1 MSGIYIFDN
10 SQNLYKTVPD
20 KRIIDNYQEQE
31 LNGLI
36 SGTCKLKYS
45 SDLEDAFFY
54 GVKDEDKFWLFS
66 IKNAIKK
73 ENTIT
78 FKGVHI
84 MYDELKGKVVRDL
97 RPNNKLVGSV
107 CTSILKDTGW
117 ECISHC
123 NVRGSANFYYQSS
136 LSALYK
142 IAQKFGVDFI
152 PVIKFS
158 DGKIVAKQIHIY
170 SKLGEDLGK
179 VFSYKDNLVQVVAET
194 SSDELFTG
202 FIGRGKGETK
212 TDDSGKATG
221 GYGRKIKFDSIDYKD
236 TIDGITVH
244 SPIGSDM
251 IEIKEATKIYGY
263 PDGSPRICTVDFNDI
278 EDKNELA
285 IATFKYAIEHSRPR
299 VQLRAKGHAYERI
312 GIGEI
317 VTVIGPMDIRFKT
330 RIFKLKKDFLS
341 KKILDFEFGDKI
353 VKSMSDRL
361 KENQTDSKVDEIN
374 EISFMDSIFT
384 MIESTYYNED
394 GYQYDLKPGNKYK
407 LPAGLYSFNKP
418 LDKNPDKVIYF
429 GAGKLMIANS
439 KKDDGSW
446 NFRVALNGDSV
457 NADEIRAGI
466 LRGGKVRWNLED
478 GTLIIGND
486 PTDYSMYW
494 DGATL
499 HLRNVDID
507 LENNRTIQ
515 DLKNK
520 QGMTDK
526 EIEKRKQEI
535 IKANQGLETAR
546 ADIDQANLDIADSND
561 KIRQAREQFDRDI
574 GSVSARVDSNK
585 ADFDNSFKGLED
597 TVNQNKSD
605 WEYRNKVV
613 DEKLLDLNSR
623 FTVTDG
629 KIESS
634 INSIKETMEERIK
647 VTKSDLQKYADDK
660 DGLIAAQIDSKDK
673 ELRTYITENYSTKTQ
688 TDEKISQ
695 EVGSLKTLV
704 NDDIG
709 DLTKEITETKSM
721 IEQTDEKISSEV
733 GKIKIETDEKIRL
746 GDEEVR
752 KYISQNYTTITQT
765 DEKIEATVRSFKDDM
780 SKYESRLTQLKD
792 EISLEVS
799 SSKQSGMYKNL
810 IKSGWKWV
818 TGQGVYRYYKFD
830 ENGVA
835 QGGSYVIES
844 NGDLRLR
851 SNKEADTWTSYDFIL
866 LEAEPGTKE
875 YTLIFEPSEI
885 KNTVQLPQ
893 FRLDDKF
900 NNFLCYGT
908 EINKS
913 DKVYKLTLTEDNQNN
928 IPYQLRL
935 SFKDSQAGTDEDRS
949 IVIPQRKLALV
960 KGWHPNLTWDDV
972 YFPNDQ
978 GIEEVR
984 SELKVQTDKISAS
997 VSDKVKGLES
1007 RLDIQSDQISSKV
1020 SNYQFGTKVRQS
1032 ATDIQIA
1039 WNNISKYIQFEH
1051 GSIGIYDGSVISSK
1065 KRAMFDEDGNHF
1077 YRDGYYVGKI
1087 GTNQWKNYNSK
1098 KGLDFDL
1105 EYEGAY
1111 MTWAAKDSKYDNTY
1125 ASKRT
1130 YARDYFDGFSSD
1142 TLNAGCDIDMHGHKL
1157 KNVDFEGGGLTGT
1170 LRFQQIK
1177 SVDSDGTSNRWYDAM
1192 MRFEN
1197 GILVSGDWS

>member
-54 GVKDEDKFWLFS
+54 GVKDEDKFWLYS

-78 FKGVHI
+78 YKGVHI

-97 RPNNKLVGSV
+97 RPNHKLVGFV

-117 ECISHC
+117 ECISHT
-123 NVRGSANFYYQSS
+123 NVRGSTNFYYQSS

-142 IAQKFGVDFI
+142 LAQKFGVDFV
-152 PVIKFS
+152 PVVKFS

-179 VFSYKDNLVQVVAET
+179 VFAYKDNLVQVVAET
-194 SSDELFTG
+194 SSDELFTA

-251 IEIKEATKIYGY
+251 IEIKEATKAYGY
-263 PDGSPRICTVDFNDI
+263 PDGSPRICTVDFDDI
-278 EDKNELA
+278 EDKTELA
-285 IATFKYAIEHSRPR
+285 KATFKYAIDHSRPR

-317 VTVIGPMDIRFKT
+317 VTIIGPMGIRFKT
-330 RIFKLKKDFLS
+330 RVFKLKKDFLS

-418 LDKNPDKVIYF
+418 IDQNPDKVIYF

-439 KKDDGSW
+439 KKDDGTW

-478 GTLIIGND
+478 GTFLIGDN
-486 PTDYSMYW
+486 PNNYSMYW
-494 DGATL
+494 DGGTL

-515 DLKNK
+515 NIISEGNSSKR
-520 QGMTDK
+520 
-526 EIEKRKQEI
+526 EIEQRKEEI
-535 IKANQGLETAR
+535 K
-546 ADIDQANLDIADSND
+546 
-561 KIRQAREQFDRDI
+561 QAREAI
-574 GSVSARVDSNK
+574 ESAKKQLSNSISNVRGEVEGNRSSQESK
-585 ADFDNSFKGLED
+585 
-597 TVNQNKSD
+597 NKILD
-605 WEYRNKVV
+605 QQI
-613 DEKLLDLNSR
+613 LDLKSS
-623 FTVTDG
+623 VKITDG
-629 KIESS
+629 KISTSVESLS
-634 INSIKETMEERIK
+634 KTIEERYNSNKNAI
-647 VTKSDLQKYADDK
+647 TAK
-660 DGLIAAQIDSKDK
+660 DRDI
-673 ELRTYITENYSTKTQ
+673 RTYITNNYSTKVQTDELISSKVASVKTDITNSDSNLRRYVESNFSTKTQ
-688 TDEKISQ
+688 TDK
-695 EVGSLKTLV
+695 L
-704 NDDIG
+704 
-709 DLTKEITETKSM
+709 
-721 IEQTDEKISSEV
+721 IES
-733 GKIKIETDEKIRL
+733 
-746 GDEEVR
+746 
-752 KYISQNYTTITQT
+752 
-765 DEKIEATVRSFKDDM
+765 TVKSFKDDM
-780 SKYESRLTQLKD
+780 SKYESRFTQLKD
-792 EISLEVS
+792 EISFEV

-810 IKSGWKWV
+810 IKNAWKWAK
-818 TGQGVYRYYKFD
+818 GQGILGYYKPD
-830 ENGVA
+830 ENGA
-835 QGGSYVIES
+835 DQGGSYYIES
-844 NGDLRLR
+844 NGDIRFA
-851 SNKEADTWTSYDFIL
+851 SNKKANTFTKFSFEL
-866 LEAEPGTKE
+866 LEIEPGTKE
-875 YTLIFEPSEI
+875 YTLICEPSEI

-893 FRLDDKF
+893 FKLDDKF
-900 NNFLCYGT
+900 NNFLSYAT
-908 EINKS
+908 IINKS
-913 DKVYKLTLTEDNQNN
+913 DKVYKFTLTEDNQNK
-928 IPYQLRL
+928 IPSKLKL

-949 IVIPQRKLALV
+949 VVIPQRKLALV

-997 VSDKVKGLES
+997 VSNKLKGLES
-1007 RLDIQSDQISSKV
+1007 RFDIQSDQISSKV
-1020 SNYQFGTKVRQS
+1020 SKNEFGTKVRQS
-1032 ATDIQIA
+1032 ASDIQIA
-1039 WNNISKYIQFEH
+1039 WNNISNYIQFEH
-1051 GSIGIYDGSVISSK
+1051 GSIGIYNGTLTSYM
-1065 KRAMFDEDGNHF
+1065 KRAMFDEDGIHF
-1077 YRDGYYVGKI
+1077 YRDGYTVGKI
-1087 GTNQWKNYNSK
+1087 GTNELKNYSSK
-1098 KGLDFDL
+1098 KGLEFDL

-1111 MTWAAKDSKYDNTY
+1111 MTWCAMRKPNADYYSMIWTY
-1125 ASKRT
+1125 ANDSFEGYT
-1130 YARDYFDGFSSD
+1130 YG
-1142 TLNAGCDIDMHGHKL
+1142 TLNAGCDIDMNGHTL
-1157 KNVDFEGGGLTGT
+1157 RNVYFEGGGITST
-1170 LRFQQIK
+1170 LRCKQIT
-1177 SVDSDGTSNRWYDAM
+1177 SMDSDGIAYSWNDCTLE
-1192 MRFEN
+1192 FKN
-1197 GILVSGDWS
+1197 GILVGGEWN

>member
-54 GVKDEDKFWLFS
+54 GVKDEDKFWLYS

-97 RPNNKLVGSV
+97 RSNHKLVGSV

-117 ECISHC
+117 ECISHT

-142 IAQKFGVDFI
+142 IAQKFGVDFV
-152 PVIKFS
+152 PVVKFS

-179 VFSYKDNLVQVVAET
+179 VFAYKDNLVQVVAET
-194 SSDELFTG
+194 SSDELFTA

-236 TIDGITVH
+236 SIDGITVH

-263 PDGSPRICTVDFNDI
+263 PDGSPRIGTVDFNDI
-278 EDKNELA
+278 EDKTELA

-299 VQLRAKGHAYERI
+299 VQLRAKGHAYKNV

-341 KKILDFEFGDKI
+341 KKIIDFEFGDKI

-418 LDKNPDKVIYF
+418 IDKNPDKVIYF

-478 GTLIIGND
+478 GTFIIGNN
-486 PTDYSMYW
+486 PTDYSMHW

-515 DLKNK
+515 NIISEGNTSKY
-520 QGMTDK
+520 
-526 EIEKRKQEI
+526 EIEQRKEEI
-535 IKANQGLETAR
+535 N
-546 ADIDQANLDIADSND
+546 
-561 KIRQAREQFDRDI
+561 QAREVI
-574 GSVSARVDSNK
+574 ESAKRQLNDSISNVQEEVD
-585 ADFDNSFKGLED
+585 G
-597 TVNQNKSD
+597 NKSSQD
-605 WEYRNKVV
+605 SKNKIL
-613 DEKLLDLNSR
+613 DQQILDLKSS
-623 FTVTDG
+623 VKITDG
-629 KIESS
+629 KISTSVESLS
-634 INSIKETMEERIK
+634 KTIEERYNSNKNAIT
-647 VTKSDLQKYADDK
+647 TKDRD
-660 DGLIAAQIDSKDK
+660 I
-673 ELRTYITENYSTKTQ
+673 RTYITNNYSTKTQ
-688 TDEKISQ
+688 TDKLISSK
-695 EVGSLKTLV
+695 VGIIR
-704 NDDIG
+704 D
-709 DLTKEITETKSM
+709 DLT
-721 IEQTDEKISSEV
+721 
-733 GKIKIETDEKIRL
+733 R
-746 GDEEVR
+746 
-752 KYISQNYTTITQT
+752 
-765 DEKIEATVRSFKDDM
+765 
-780 SKYESRLTQLKD
+780 YESSIQQFKD
-792 EISLEVS
+792 EINLKVS
-799 SSKQSGMYKNL
+799 SQKGGIYKNL
-810 IKSGWKWV
+810 IKYSWKWV
-818 TGQGVYRYYKFD
+818 TGKGIYGYVKLD

-875 YTLIFEPSEI
+875 YSLIFEPSEI
-885 KNTVQLPQ
+885 KNTVQYPQ
-893 FRLDDKF
+893 FQLQDKTGSRVS
-900 NNFLCYGT
+900 LITHVY
-908 EINKS
+908 KS
-913 DKVYKLTLTEDNQNN
+913 DKVYNIALIDNIQNK
-928 IPYQLRL
+928 IPYRL
-935 SFKDSQAGTDEDRS
+935 EMSFKDSQAGTDEDRS

-972 YFPNDQ
+972 YFPNDEFVEDLETELKIKTDS
-978 GIEEVR
+978 IETSVKNKTKNLESQIKIQANEISSKVASLKTDITNSDSNLRKYVDSNFSTKTQTSNLIENKVSSVR
-984 SELKVQTDKISAS
+984 SS
-997 VSDKVKGLES
+997 VSSLS
-1007 RLDIQSDQISSKV
+1007 NRLSSAETSIRQTANEISSKV
-1020 SNYQFGTKVRQS
+1020 SKNEFGTKVRQS
-1032 ATDIQIA
+1032 ASDIQIA
-1039 WNNISKYIQFEH
+1039 WNNISNYIQFEH
-1051 GSIGIYDGSVISSK
+1051 GSIGIYDGSVTSSK
-1065 KRAMFDEDGNHF
+1065 KRSMFDENGIHF
-1077 YRDGYYVGKI
+1077 YRDGYYLGKI
-1087 GTNQWKNYNSK
+1087 GTNELKSDSSK
-1098 KGLDFDL
+1098 KSLVFDL
-1105 EYEGAY
+1105 EYQANDMSWNVE
-1111 MTWAAKDSKYDNTY
+1111 KKYNDDVYTMIWTY
-1125 ASKRT
+1125 ANNSFGP
-1130 YARDYFDGFSSD
+1130 YSYN
-1142 TLNAGCDIDMHGHKL
+1142 TLNAGCDIDMNGHTL
-1157 KNVDFEGGGLTGT
+1157 RNVSFEGGGISGT
-1170 LRFQQIK
+1170 LRFIQVTQIY
-1177 SVDSDGTSNRWYDAM
+1177 SDGGISEWGNCY
-1192 MRFEN
+1192 MRFKN
-1197 GILVSGDWS
+1197 GILVESSWTE

>member
-117 ECISHC
+117 ECISHT
-123 NVRGSANFYYQSS
+123 NVRGSTNFYYQSS

-142 IAQKFGVDFI
+142 LSQKFGVDFV
-152 PVIKFS
+152 PVVKFS

-194 SSDELFTG
+194 SSDELFTA

-251 IEIKEATKIYGY
+251 IEIKEATKVYGY
-263 PDGSPRICTVDFNDI
+263 PDGSPRIGTVDFNDI
-278 EDKNELA
+278 EDKTELA

-299 VQLRAKGHAYERI
+299 VQLRAKGYAYERI

-330 RIFKLKKDFLS
+330 RIFKLKKDFIS
-341 KKILDFEFGDKI
+341 KKIIDFEFGDKI

-418 LDKNPDKVIYF
+418 IDKNPYKVIYF

-478 GTLIIGND
+478 GTFIIGNN
-486 PTDYSMYW
+486 PTDYSMHW

-515 DLKNK
+515 NIISEGNTSKY
-520 QGMTDK
+520 
-526 EIEKRKQEI
+526 EIEQRKEEI
-535 IKANQGLETAR
+535 N
-546 ADIDQANLDIADSND
+546 
-561 KIRQAREQFDRDI
+561 QAREAI
-574 GSVSARVDSNK
+574 ESAKKQLNDSISNVQEEVD
-585 ADFDNSFKGLED
+585 G
-597 TVNQNKSD
+597 NKSSQ
-605 WEYRNKVV
+605 ENKNKIL
-613 DEKLLDLNSR
+613 DQQILDLKSS
-623 FTVTDG
+623 VKITDG
-629 KIESS
+629 KISTSVESLS
-634 INSIKETMEERIK
+634 KTIEERYNSNKNAIF
-647 VTKSDLQKYADDK
+647 TKDRD
-660 DGLIAAQIDSKDK
+660 I
-673 ELRTYITENYSTKTQ
+673 RTYITNNYTTKTQ
-688 TDEKISQ
+688 TDQLIENKVSSVTSS
-695 EVGSLKTLV
+695 VGSLTTRV
-704 NDDIG
+704 SNAESSIRQ
-709 DLTKEITETKSM
+709 TSNEISNKVSKNG
-721 IEQTDEKISSEV
+721 IISAINQSAESV
-733 GKIKIETDEKIRL
+733 KIKASKIDL
-746 GDEEVR
+746 QGDVNLKGKFWSEG
-752 KYISQNYTTITQT
+752 YTYEGGKKVPIGVL
-765 DEKIEATVRSFKDDM
+765 IDD
-780 SKYESRLTQLKD
+780 
-792 EISLEVS
+792 
-799 SSKQSGMYKNL
+799 G
-810 IKSGWKWV
+810 
-818 TGQGVYRYYKFD
+818 
-830 ENGVA
+830 
-835 QGGSYVIES
+835 
-844 NGDLRLR
+844 
-851 SNKEADTWTSYDFIL
+851 
-866 LEAEPGTKE
+866 
-875 YTLIFEPSEI
+875 
-885 KNTVQLPQ
+885 
-893 FRLDDKF
+893 
-900 NNFLCYGT
+900 
-908 EINKS
+908 
-913 DKVYKLTLTEDNQNN
+913 
-928 IPYQLRL
+928 
-935 SFKDSQAGTDEDRS
+935 
-949 IVIPQRKLALV
+949 
-960 KGWHPNLTWDDV
+960 
-972 YFPNDQ
+972 
-978 GIEEVR
+978 
-984 SELKVQTDKISAS
+984 
-997 VSDKVKGLES
+997 
-1007 RLDIQSDQISSKV
+1007 
-1020 SNYQFGTKVRQS
+1020 
-1032 ATDIQIA
+1032 
-1039 WNNISKYIQFEH
+1039 YIQFSNSNIFGSTNTYIRGSKEDGITLSGKSH
-1051 GSIGIYDGSVISSK
+1051 FLIAEDIHKSSQIIMKPSGLQFFCGKTKHSTVAGYEYGEMSIIARKVSIGGDFSVAGKTQILDCNMIGSL
-1065 KRAMFDEDGNHF
+1065 
-1077 YRDGYYVGKI
+1077 Y
-1087 GTNQWKNYNSK
+1087 
-1098 KGLDFDL
+1098 
-1105 EYEGAY
+1105 
-1111 MTWAAKDSKYDNTY
+1111 
-1125 ASKRT
+1125 
-1130 YARDYFDGFSSD
+1130 
-1142 TLNAGCDIDMHGHKL
+1142 
-1157 KNVDFEGGGLTGT
+1157 
-1170 LRFQQIK
+1170 
-1177 SVDSDGTSNRWYDAM
+1177 
-1192 MRFEN
+1192 FEN
-1197 GILVSGDWS
+1197 NDTALRSYSGGTGLLNSSGYGIFVTNSGKVQIRKGGYHYEVATK

>member
-54 GVKDEDKFWLFS
+54 GVKDEDKFWLYS

-97 RPNNKLVGSV
+97 RPNHKLVGSV

-117 ECISHC
+117 ECISHT

-142 IAQKFGVDFI
+142 IAQKFGVDFV
-152 PVIKFS
+152 PVVKFS

-179 VFSYKDNLVQVVAET
+179 VFAYKDNLVQVVAET
-194 SSDELFTG
+194 SSDELFTA

-221 GYGRKIKFDSIDYKD
+221 GYGRKIKFDNIDYKD
-236 TIDGITVH
+236 SIDGITVH

-263 PDGSPRICTVDFNDI
+263 PDGSPRIGTVDFNDI
-278 EDKNELA
+278 EDKTELA

-299 VQLRAKGHAYERI
+299 VQLRAKGHAYKNV

-341 KKILDFEFGDKI
+341 KKIIDFEFGDKI

-418 LDKNPDKVIYF
+418 IDKNPDKVIYF

-478 GTLIIGND
+478 GTFIIGNN
-486 PTDYSMYW
+486 PTDYSMHW

-515 DLKNK
+515 NIVSEGKSSKHEIEQRKEEIKQARQAIESSKRQLNNSISNVREEVEGNKSSQDNKNKILDQQILDLK
-520 QGMTDK
+520 
-526 EIEKRKQEI
+526 
-535 IKANQGLETAR
+535 
-546 ADIDQANLDIADSND
+546 SSV
-561 KIRQAREQFDRDI
+561 KI
-574 GSVSARVDSNK
+574 
-585 ADFDNSFKGLED
+585 
-597 TVNQNKSD
+597 
-605 WEYRNKVV
+605 
-613 DEKLLDLNSR
+613 
-623 FTVTDG
+623 TDG
-629 KIESS
+629 KISTSVESLS
-634 INSIKETMEERIK
+634 KTIEERYNSNKNAIT
-647 VTKSDLQKYADDK
+647 TKDRA
-660 DGLIAAQIDSKDK
+660 I
-673 ELRTYITENYSTKTQ
+673 RTYITNNYSTKTQ
-688 TDEKISQ
+688 TDE
-695 EVGSLKTLV
+695 L
-704 NDDIG
+704 
-709 DLTKEITETKSM
+709 
-721 IEQTDEKISSEV
+721 ISSKV
-733 GKIKIETDEKIRL
+733 ASVKTDITNSDSNLRRYVE
-746 GDEEVR
+746 
-752 KYISQNYTTITQT
+752 SNYSTKTQT
-765 DEKIEATVRSFKDDM
+765 DDKIEATVKSFKDDM
-780 SKYESRLTQLKD
+780 SKYESRFTQLKD

-799 SSKQSGMYKNL
+799 SKQSGMYKNL
-810 IKSGWKWV
+810 IKNAWKWAK
-818 TGQGVYRYYKFD
+818 GQGIYGYYKSD
-830 ENGVA
+830 ENGVD
-835 QGGSYVIES
+835 QGGSYYIES
-844 NGDLRLR
+844 NGDIRFA
-851 SNKEADTWTSYDFIL
+851 SNKKANTFTNFSFEL
-866 LEAEPGTKE
+866 LEIEPGTKE
-875 YTLIFEPSEI
+875 YTLICEPSEI

-900 NNFLCYGT
+900 NKFLCYGSI
-908 EINKS
+908 INKS
-913 DKVYKLTLTEDNQNN
+913 DKVYKFTLTEDNQNKT
-928 IPYQLRL
+928 PCRLRL
-935 SFKDSQAGTDEDRS
+935 SFRDSQVGTDEDRS

-972 YFPNDQ
+972 YFPNHK
-978 GIEEVR
+978 GIEDLQ
-984 SELKVQTDKISAS
+984 SELKIKTDSIEAS
-997 VSDKVKGLES
+997 VKDNVSKLES
-1007 RLDIQSDQISSKV
+1007 KIKIQANEISSKVTSLEDDITNSDSNLRRYVDSNFSTKIQTKDLISSSVSSLNTRIGNVESRISQTANEISSKV
-1020 SNYQFGTKVRQS
+1020 SKNEFGTKVRQS
-1032 ATDIQIA
+1032 ASDIQIA
-1039 WNNISKYIQFEH
+1039 WNNISNYIQFEY
-1051 GSIGIYDGSVISSK
+1051 GSIGIYDGSVTSSK
-1065 KRAMFDEDGNHF
+1065 KRAMFDQNGIHF

-1087 GTNQWKNYNSK
+1087 GTNKLKNDSSK
-1098 KGLDFDL
+1098 KGLEFDL

-1111 MTWAAKDSKYDNTY
+1111 MTWSVRETKYSDTYSMIWTY
-1125 ASKRT
+1125 ANKTIDHYS
-1130 YARDYFDGFSSD
+1130 YD
-1142 TLNAGCDIDMHGHKL
+1142 TLNAGCDIDMQGNKL
-1157 KNVDFEGGGLTGT
+1157 RNVDFEGGGLTGT
-1170 LRFQQIK
+1170 LRFQQIT
-1177 SVDSDGTSNRWYDAM
+1177 SVDSDGTANAWYGASLK
-1192 MRFEN
+1192 FNN
-1197 GILVSGDWS
+1197 GILVGGDWA

>member
-20 KRIIDNYQEQE
+20 KMIIDNYQEQE

-107 CTSILKDTGW
+107 CTSILKGTGW

-123 NVRGSANFYYQSS
+123 NVRGSTNFYYQSS

-142 IAQKFGVDFI
+142 VVQKFGVDFV
-152 PVIKFS
+152 PVVKFS

-179 VFSYKDNLVQVVAET
+179 VFAYKDNLVQVVAET
-194 SSDELFTG
+194 SSDELFTA

-236 TIDGITVH
+236 TIDDITVH

-263 PDGSPRICTVDFNDI
+263 PDGSPRICTVDFDDI

-285 IATFKYAIEHSRPR
+285 IATFKFAIEHSRPR

-317 VTVIGPMDIRFKT
+317 VTIIGPMDIRFKT

-418 LDKNPDKVIYF
+418 IDKNPDKVIYF

-478 GTLIIGND
+478 GTFIIGND

-494 DGATL
+494 DGSTL

-526 EIEKRKQEI
+526 EIAARKEEIESAKKDLQEA
-535 IKANQGLETAR
+535 KTSLEGSISEVSNNVG
-546 ADIDQANLDIADSND
+546 DLDNRLD
-561 KIRQAREQFDRDI
+561 KQ
-574 GSVSARVDSNK
+574 
-585 ADFDNSFKGLED
+585 
-597 TVNQNKSD
+597 
-605 WEYRNKVV
+605 
-613 DEKLLDLNSR
+613 DEKNKIVSKDILDLKTNLKI
-623 FTVTDG
+623 TDG
-629 KIESS
+629 KIQTSVES
-634 INSIKETMEERIK
+634 INKTVEEKIHANI
-647 VTKSDLQKYADDK
+647 DYIDGK
-660 DGLIAAQIDSKDK
+660 DRD
-673 ELRTYITENYSTKTQ
+673 LRTYLNNNYSTISQ
-688 TDEKISQ
+688 TD
-695 EVGSLKTLV
+695 
-704 NDDIG
+704 D
-709 DLTKEITETKSM
+709 
-721 IEQTDEKISSEV
+721 KISSEV
-733 GKIKIETDEKIRL
+733 GKIQIETDEKIRL

-752 KYISQNYTTITQT
+752 KYITKNYTTITQT
-765 DEKIEATVRSFKDDM
+765 DEKIEATVKSFKDDM
-780 SKYESRLTQLKD
+780 SKYESRFTQLKD

-799 SSKQSGMYKNL
+799 SSKQSGVYKNL
-810 IKSGWKWV
+810 IKYGWKWEY
-818 TGQGVYRYYKFD
+818 GQGIYWYSDRDDNF
-830 ENGVA
+830 VA
-835 QGGSYVIES
+835 RGGSYYIES
-844 NGDLRLR
+844 NGDLRFT
-851 SNKEADTWTSYDFIL
+851 SNKEADTFTEFSFELI
-866 LEAEPGTKE
+866 EIEPGIEE
-875 YTLIFEPSEI
+875 YTLICEPSEI

-913 DKVYKLTLTEDNQNN
+913 DKVYKLTLTDDNQNN

-935 SFKDSQAGTDEDRS
+935 SFKDSQAGTDKDRS

-960 KGWHPNLTWDDV
+960 KGWHPNLTWDDI

-1007 RLDIQSDQISSKV
+1007 KISIQADRITSKV
-1020 SNYQFGTKVRQS
+1020 SRGDVISEINQSPEQVKIKASKIDLTGNVNVRGS
-1032 ATDIQIA
+1032 FTTYNFA
-1039 WNNISKYIQFEH
+1039 NNIGVEMRYNRISWRDDRWENKTFGEINVAQDSYNKEEYSFNIGHYATGETIISYYKDPYWRPYVTFDRWNYTGDGGAAHPVCFNEGVRFQGETKFENIIH
-1051 GSIGIYDGSVISSK
+1051 FKRMRLREYDGGI
-1065 KRAMFDEDGNHF
+1065 ALE
-1077 YRDGYYVGKI
+1077 
-1087 GTNQWKNYNSK
+1087 NYNGNGLFISTSGNVYID
-1098 KGLDFDL
+1098 KGGNR
-1105 EYEGAY
+1105 YE
-1111 MTWAAKDSKYDNTY
+1111 
-1125 ASKRT
+1125 
-1130 YARDYFDGFSSD
+1130 
-1142 TLNAGCDIDMHGHKL
+1142 
-1157 KNVDFEGGGLTGT
+1157 VDV
-1170 LRFQQIK
+1170 K
-1177 SVDSDGTSNRWYDAM
+1177 
-1192 MRFEN
+1192 
-1197 GILVSGDWS
+1197 

>member
-36 SGTCKLKYS
+36 SGTCKLEYS

-123 NVRGSANFYYQSS
+123 NVRGSTNFYYQSS

-142 IAQKFGVDFI
+142 LAQKFGVDFV
-152 PVIKFS
+152 PVVKFS

-194 SSDELFTG
+194 SSDELFTA

-212 TDDSGKATG
+212 TDDNGKATG

-341 KKILDFEFGDKI
+341 KKIIDFEFGDKI

-418 LDKNPDKVIYF
+418 IDKNPDKVIYF

-439 KKDDGSW
+439 KKDDGAW

-478 GTLIIGND
+478 GTFIIGND

-499 HLRNVDID
+499 HLKNVDID
-507 LENNRTIQ
+507 LENNMTIQ

-526 EIEKRKQEI
+526 EIEARKKEIEDAKRDLQEA
-535 IKANQGLETAR
+535 KTFLEGSISEVSNNVGDLDNR
-546 ADIDQANLDIADSND
+546 LDQQDE
-561 KIRQAREQFDRDI
+561 K
-574 GSVSARVDSNK
+574 
-585 ADFDNSFKGLED
+585 
-597 TVNQNKSD
+597 
-605 WEYRNKVV
+605 NKVV
-613 DEKLLDLNSR
+613 SKDILDLKTNLKI
-623 FTVTDG
+623 TDG
-629 KIESS
+629 KIQTSVES
-634 INSIKETMEERIK
+634 INKTVEEKINANI
-647 VTKSDLQKYADDK
+647 DYIDEK
-660 DGLIAAQIDSKDK
+660 DTA
-673 ELRTYITENYSTKTQ
+673 LRTYLNNNYS
-688 TDEKISQ
+688 S
-695 EVGSLKTLV
+695 
-704 NDDIG
+704 
-709 DLTKEITETKSM
+709 IT
-721 IEQTDEKISSEV
+721 QTDEKISSEV
-733 GKIKIETDEKIRL
+733 GKIQMETDEKIRL

-765 DEKIEATVRSFKDDM
+765 DEKIEATVKSFKDDM
-780 SKYESRLTQLKD
+780 SKYESRFTQLKD

-799 SSKQSGMYKNL
+799 SKQSGVYKNL
-810 IKSGWKWV
+810 IKNAWKWASD
-818 TGQGVYRYYKFD
+818 QGIYWFPHRD

-835 QGGSYVIES
+835 QGGPYYIES
-844 NGDLRLR
+844 NGDLRFA
-851 SNKEADTWTSYDFIL
+851 SNKEANTWTAFNFDL
-866 LEAEPGTKE
+866 LEIEPGTKE
-875 YTLIFEPSEI
+875 YTVICEPSEM
-885 KNTVQLPQ
+885 KDTLKYPQ
-893 FRLDDKF
+893 FQIRNKENATIVNYTIF
-900 NNFLCYGT
+900 N
-908 EINKS
+908 KK
-913 DKVYKLTLTEDNQNN
+913 DRVYKLVVDEDKLNE
-928 IPYQLRL
+928 IPHLLRI
-935 SFKDSQAGTDEDRS
+935 SFKDSQAGTDKDRS
-949 IVIPQRKLALV
+949 IVIPQGKLALV
-960 KGWHPNLTWDDV
+960 KGWHPNLTWNDV
-972 YFPNDQ
+972 YTPNDQ
-978 GIEEVR
+978 AVEEVR
-984 SELKVQTDKISAS
+984 SELKVKTDKISAS
-997 VSDKVKGLES
+997 VSDKIKGLES

-1051 GSIGIYDGSVISSK
+1051 GSIGIYDGSVIISK
-1065 KRAMFDEDGNHF
+1065 KRSMFDEDGIHF

-1087 GTNQWKNYNSK
+1087 GTNQWKTYNSK

-1105 EYEGAY
+1105 EYKGSY
-1111 MTWAAKDSKYDNTY
+1111 MTWAAQDSKYDNTY
-1125 ASKRT
+1125 YSKWT

-1177 SVDSDGTSNRWYDAM
+1177 SVDSDGTNNRWYDAM
-1192 MRFEN
+1192 MKFEN

>member
-20 KRIIDNYQEQE
+20 KKIIDNYQEQE

-36 SGTCKLKYS
+36 SGTCKLEYS

-117 ECISHC
+117 ECISHT
-123 NVRGSANFYYQSS
+123 NVRGSTNFYYQSS

-142 IAQKFGVDFI
+142 LAQKFGVDFV
-152 PVIKFS
+152 PVVRFS

-170 SKLGEDLGK
+170 SNLGKDLGK
-179 VFSYKDNLVQVVAET
+179 VFAYKDNLVKVVAEN
-194 SSDELFTG
+194 SSDELFTA

-212 TDDSGKATG
+212 TDDNGKATG

-278 EDKNELA
+278 EDKTELA

-299 VQLRAKGHAYERI
+299 VQLRSKGHAYERI

-418 LDKNPDKVIYF
+418 IDKNPDKVIYF

-478 GTLIIGND
+478 GTFIIGND

-515 DLKNK
+515 DLKDK
-520 QGMTDK
+520 QGLTDK
-526 EIEKRKQEI
+526 EIAARKKEIENAKRDLQEAKTSLEGSISEVSNNIGDLDNRLDLQDEK
-535 IKANQGLETAR
+535 
-546 ADIDQANLDIADSND
+546 
-561 KIRQAREQFDRDI
+561 
-574 GSVSARVDSNK
+574 
-585 ADFDNSFKGLED
+585 
-597 TVNQNKSD
+597 
-605 WEYRNKVV
+605 NKVV
-613 DEKLLDLNSR
+613 SKDILDLKTNLKI
-623 FTVTDG
+623 TDG
-629 KIESS
+629 KIQTSVES
-634 INSIKETMEERIK
+634 INKTVEEKINANINYI
-647 VTKSDLQKYADDK
+647 DEK
-660 DGLIAAQIDSKDK
+660 DTA
-673 ELRTYITENYSTKTQ
+673 LRTYLNNNYS
-688 TDEKISQ
+688 S
-695 EVGSLKTLV
+695 
-704 NDDIG
+704 
-709 DLTKEITETKSM
+709 IT
-721 IEQTDEKISSEV
+721 QTDEKISSEV
-733 GKIKIETDEKIRL
+733 GKIQIETDEKIRL

-765 DEKIEATVRSFKDDM
+765 DKKIEATVKSFKDDI
-780 SKYESRLTQLKD
+780 SRYESKLTQLKD

-799 SSKQSGMYKNL
+799 SSQSGVYKNL
-810 IKSGWKWV
+810 IKYGWKW
-818 TGQGVYRYYKFD
+818 GNSQGIYWYPDRDDK
-830 ENGVA
+830 GVA
-835 QGGSYVIES
+835 RGGSYYIES
-844 NGDLRLR
+844 NGDLRFA
-851 SNKEADTWTSYDFIL
+851 SNKEANTWTAFLFDL
-866 LEAEPGTKE
+866 LEIEPGTTE
-875 YTLIFEPSEI
+875 YTIICEPSEI
-885 KNTVQLPQ
+885 RDSVKHPQ
-893 FRLDDKF
+893 FRLMSNGNLIGTISHF
-900 NNFLCYGT
+900 N
-908 EINKS
+908 KK
-913 DKVYKLTLTEDNQNN
+913 DKVYKIILQGDAQNK
-928 IPYQLRL
+928 IPDQLRI
-935 SFKDSQAGTDEDRS
+935 SFQDSQVGTDKDRS
-949 IVIPQRKLALV
+949 IIIPQRKLALV
-960 KGWHPNLTWDDV
+960 KGWHPNLTWNDV
-972 YFPNDQ
+972 YTPNDQ
-978 GIEEVR
+978 AVEEVR
-984 SELKVQTDKISAS
+984 SELKVKTDKISAS
-997 VSDKVKGLES
+997 VSDRIKGLES

-1051 GSIGIYDGSVISSK
+1051 GSIGIYDGSVTSSK
-1065 KRAMFDEDGNHF
+1065 KRSMFDEDGIHF

-1087 GTNQWKNYNSK
+1087 GTNYWDNYIYK
-1098 KGLDFDL
+1098 KGLVFDL
-1105 EYEGAY
+1105 EYEGVFMSWSVKENKSDNAY
-1111 MTWAAKDSKYDNTY
+1111 TTKWMYTK
-1125 ASKRT
+1125 
-1130 YARDYFDGFSSD
+1130 DYFNGYSSD
-1142 TLNAGCDIDMHGHKL
+1142 TLNAGCDINMNGHKL

-1170 LRFQQIK
+1170 LRFKQIN
-1177 SVDSDGTSNRWYDAM
+1177 SVDSDGTANSWNSAM
-1192 MRFEN
+1192 LKFEN
-1197 GILVSGDWS
+1197 GILVSGEWS

>member
-54 GVKDEDKFWLFS
+54 GVKDEDKFWLYS

-97 RPNNKLVGSV
+97 SPNHKLVGSV

-117 ECISHC
+117 ECISHT

-142 IAQKFGVDFI
+142 IAQKFGVDFV
-152 PVIKFS
+152 PVVKFS

-179 VFSYKDNLVQVVAET
+179 VFAYKDNLVQVVAET
-194 SSDELFTG
+194 SSDELFTA

-236 TIDGITVH
+236 SIDGITVH

-263 PDGSPRICTVDFNDI
+263 PDGSPRIGTVDFNDI
-278 EDKNELA
+278 EDKTELA

-299 VQLRAKGHAYERI
+299 VQLRAKGHAYKNV

-341 KKILDFEFGDKI
+341 KKIIDFEFGDKI

-418 LDKNPDKVIYF
+418 IDKNPDKVIYF

-439 KKDDGSW
+439 KKDDGTW

-478 GTLIIGND
+478 GTFLIGDN
-486 PTDYSMYW
+486 PNNYSMYW
-494 DGATL
+494 DGNTL

-515 DLKNK
+515 NIISEGNSTKH
-520 QGMTDK
+520 
-526 EIEKRKQEI
+526 EIEQRKEEI
-535 IKANQGLETAR
+535 K
-546 ADIDQANLDIADSND
+546 
-561 KIRQAREQFDRDI
+561 QAREAI
-574 GSVSARVDSNK
+574 ESAKKQLSNSISNVQEEVD
-585 ADFDNSFKGLED
+585 G
-597 TVNQNKSD
+597 NKSSQD
-605 WEYRNKVV
+605 SKNKIL
-613 DEKLLDLNSR
+613 DQQILDLKSS
-623 FTVTDG
+623 VKITDG
-629 KIESS
+629 KISTNVESLS
-634 INSIKETMEERIK
+634 KTIEERYNSNKNAI
-647 VTKSDLQKYADDK
+647 TAK
-660 DGLIAAQIDSKDK
+660 DRDI
-673 ELRTYITENYSTKTQ
+673 RTYITNNFSTKTQTDKLISSKVTSLKSDITNSDSNLRRYVESNYSTKTQ
-688 TDEKISQ
+688 TD
-695 EVGSLKTLV
+695 
-704 NDDIG
+704 D
-709 DLTKEITETKSM
+709 
-721 IEQTDEKISSEV
+721 
-733 GKIKIETDEKIRL
+733 
-746 GDEEVR
+746 
-752 KYISQNYTTITQT
+752 
-765 DEKIEATVRSFKDDM
+765 KIEATVKSFKDDM
-780 SKYESRLTQLKD
+780 SKYESRFTQLKD

-799 SSKQSGMYKNL
+799 SKQSGMYKNL
-810 IKSGWKWV
+810 IKNAWKWV
-818 TGQGVYRYYKFD
+818 KGQGIYWYAEFD

-835 QGGSYVIES
+835 QGGSYVIEN

-851 SNKEADTWTSYDFIL
+851 SNKKADTWTSYDFIL

-885 KNTVQLPQ
+885 KNTVQYPQ
-893 FRLDDKF
+893 FQLQDKTGSRVSLVTHF
-900 NNFLCYGT
+900 Y
-908 EINKS
+908 KS
-913 DKVYKLTLTEDNQNN
+913 NKVYNITLIDNIQNK
-928 IPYQLRL
+928 IPYRL
-935 SFKDSQAGTDEDRS
+935 EMSFKDSQAGTDEDRS

-972 YFPNDQ
+972 YFPNHK
-978 GIEEVR
+978 GIEDLQ
-984 SELKVQTDKISAS
+984 SELKIKTDSIEAS
-997 VSDKVKGLES
+997 VKDNVSKLES
-1007 RLDIQSDQISSKV
+1007 KIKIQANEISSKV
-1020 SNYQFGTKVRQS
+1020 SKNEFGTKVRQS
-1032 ATDIQIA
+1032 ASDIQIA
-1039 WNNISKYIQFEH
+1039 WNNISNYIQFEN
-1051 GSIGIYDGSVISSK
+1051 GSIGIYNGTLTSYM
-1065 KRAMFDEDGNHF
+1065 KRAMFDENGTHF

-1087 GTNQWKNYNSK
+1087 GTNKLKNDSSK
-1098 KGLDFDL
+1098 KGLEFDL
-1105 EYEGAY
+1105 EYKGAY
-1111 MTWAAKDSKYDNTY
+1111 MTWAVRQSAYDDSYSMIWTY
-1125 ASKRT
+1125 AKN
-1130 YARDYFDGFSSD
+1130 YLDGYSSD
-1142 TLNAGCDIDMHGHKL
+1142 TLHAGCDINMQGHKL
-1157 KNVDFEGGGLTGT
+1157 RNVDFEGGGITGT
-1170 LRFQQIK
+1170 LRCKQIT
-1177 SVDSDGTSNRWYDAM
+1177 SIDSDGTANSWNDCILE
-1192 MRFEN
+1192 FKN
-1197 GILVSGDWS
+1197 GILVRGEWN

>member
-117 ECISHC
+117 ECISHT
-123 NVRGSANFYYQSS
+123 NVRGSTNFYYQSS

-142 IAQKFGVDFI
+142 LAQKFGVDFV
-152 PVIKFS
+152 PVVKFS

-179 VFSYKDNLVQVVAET
+179 VFAYKDNLVQVVAET
-194 SSDELFTG
+194 SSDELFTA

-212 TDDSGKATG
+212 TDDNGKATG

-341 KKILDFEFGDKI
+341 KKVLDFEFGDKI

-418 LDKNPDKVIYF
+418 IDKNPDKVIYF

-478 GTLIIGND
+478 GTFIIGND

-494 DGATL
+494 DGSTL

-515 DLKNK
+515 DLKDK
-520 QGMTDK
+520 QGLTDK
-526 EIEKRKQEI
+526 EIADRKKEIENAKRDLQEAKTSIEGSISEVSNNIGDLDNRLDQQDEK
-535 IKANQGLETAR
+535 
-546 ADIDQANLDIADSND
+546 
-561 KIRQAREQFDRDI
+561 
-574 GSVSARVDSNK
+574 
-585 ADFDNSFKGLED
+585 
-597 TVNQNKSD
+597 
-605 WEYRNKVV
+605 NKVV
-613 DEKLLDLNSR
+613 SKDILDLKTNLKI
-623 FTVTDG
+623 TDG
-629 KIESS
+629 KIQTSVES
-634 INSIKETMEERIK
+634 INKTVEEKINANI
-647 VTKSDLQKYADDK
+647 DYIDEK
-660 DGLIAAQIDSKDK
+660 DTA
-673 ELRTYITENYSTKTQ
+673 LRTYLNNNYSSISQ
-688 TDEKISQ
+688 TDK
-695 EVGSLKTLV
+695 
-704 NDDIG
+704 
-709 DLTKEITETKSM
+709 
-721 IEQTDEKISSEV
+721 KISSEV
-733 GKIKIETDEKIRL
+733 GKIQIETDEKIRL

-765 DEKIEATVRSFKDDM
+765 DEKIEATVKSFKDDM
-780 SKYESRLTQLKD
+780 SKYESRFTQLKD
-792 EISLEVS
+792 EISLQVS
-799 SSKQSGMYKNL
+799 SNQSGVYKNL
-810 IKSGWKWV
+810 IKNAWKWAS
-818 TGQGVYRYYKFD
+818 GQGIYWYPNRDDK
-830 ENGVA
+830 GVA
-835 QGGSYVIES
+835 QGGSYYIES
-844 NGDLRLR
+844 NGDIRLA
-851 SNKEADTWTSYDFIL
+851 SNKEANTWTRFDFNL
-866 LEAEPGTKE
+866 LEMEAGIKE
-875 YTLIFEPSEI
+875 YTIICEPSEM
-885 KNTVQLPQ
+885 KDTLQYPQ
-893 FRLDDKF
+893 FLF
-900 NNFLCYGT
+900 
-908 EINKS
+908 INKERIRIS
-913 DKVYKLTLTEDNQNN
+913 NYPNFNKKDRVYKLVVKEDKLNE
-928 IPYQLRL
+928 IPHRLRIL
-935 SFKDSQAGTDEDRS
+935 FKDSQAGTDQDRS
-949 IVIPQRKLALV
+949 VVIPQRKLAVV
-960 KGWHPNLTWDDV
+960 KGWHPNLTWNEV
-972 YFPNDQ
+972 YTPNDQ
-978 GIEEVR
+978 AVEEVR
-984 SELKVQTDKISAS
+984 SELKVKTDKISAS
-997 VSDKVKGLES
+997 VSDKVKRLES

-1065 KRAMFDEDGNHF
+1065 KRAMFDEHGIHF

-1087 GTNQWKNYNSK
+1087 GTNVLKSDIYK
-1098 KGLDFDL
+1098 KGLVFDL
-1105 EYEGAY
+1105 RYEGAF
-1111 MTWAAKDSKYDNTY
+1111 MSWAAEDSKYDDTYTFKWTY
-1125 ASKRT
+1125 AKK
-1130 YARDYFDGFSSD
+1130 YLDGYSSD
-1142 TLNAGCDIDMHGHKL
+1142 TLNAGCDIDMRGHKL

-1177 SVDSDGTSNRWYDAM
+1177 RVDSDGTADKWYDAM
-1192 MRFEN
+1192 MKFEN
-1197 GILVSGDWS
+1197 GILVSGDWL

>member
-117 ECISHC
+117 ECISHT
-123 NVRGSANFYYQSS
+123 NVRGSTNFYYQSS

-142 IAQKFGVDFI
+142 LSQKFGVDFV
-152 PVIKFS
+152 PVVKFS

-194 SSDELFTG
+194 SSDELFTA

-251 IEIKEATKIYGY
+251 IEIKEATKVYGY
-263 PDGSPRICTVDFNDI
+263 PDGSPRIGTVDFNDI
-278 EDKNELA
+278 EDKTELA

-418 LDKNPDKVIYF
+418 IDKNPDKVIYF

-466 LRGGKVRWNLED
+466 LRGGKVLWNLED
-478 GTLIIGND
+478 GTFIIGND

-515 DLKNK
+515 DLKDK
-520 QGMTDK
+520 QGLTDK
-526 EIEKRKQEI
+526 EI
-535 IKANQGLETAR
+535 
-546 ADIDQANLDIADSND
+546 
-561 KIRQAREQFDRDI
+561 
-574 GSVSARVDSNK
+574 SARKKEIEDAKRDLQEAITFLEGSISEVSNNVG
-585 ADFDNSFKGLED
+585 DLDNRLDQQGEK
-597 TVNQNKSD
+597 
-605 WEYRNKVV
+605 NKVV
-613 DEKLLDLNSR
+613 SKDILDLRTNIKI
-623 FTVTDG
+623 TDG
-629 KIESS
+629 KIQTSVES
-634 INSIKETMEERIK
+634 INKTVEEKINANI
-647 VTKSDLQKYADDK
+647 DYIDEK
-660 DGLIAAQIDSKDK
+660 DTA
-673 ELRTYITENYSTKTQ
+673 LRTYLNNNYS
-688 TDEKISQ
+688 S
-695 EVGSLKTLV
+695 
-704 NDDIG
+704 
-709 DLTKEITETKSM
+709 IT
-721 IEQTDEKISSEV
+721 QTDEKISSEV
-733 GKIKIETDEKIRL
+733 GKIQIETDEKIRL

-752 KYISQNYTTITQT
+752 KYITKNYTTITQT
-765 DEKIEATVRSFKDDM
+765 DEKIEATVKSFKDDM
-780 SKYESRLTQLKD
+780 SRYESKFTQLKD

-799 SSKQSGMYKNL
+799 SSQSGLYKNL
-810 IKSGWKWV
+810 IKYGWKWEY
-818 TGQGVYRYYKFD
+818 GQGIYWYSDRDDNF
-830 ENGVA
+830 VA
-835 QGGSYVIES
+835 RGGSYYIES
-844 NGDLRLR
+844 NGDLRFT
-851 SNKEADTWTSYDFIL
+851 SNKEADTFTKFSFELI
-866 LEAEPGTKE
+866 EIEPGIEE
-875 YTLIFEPSEI
+875 YTLICEPSEI

-928 IPYQLRL
+928 IPYQLTL
-935 SFKDSQAGTDEDRS
+935 SFRDSQAGTDEDRS

>member
-20 KRIIDNYQEQE
+20 KMIIDNYQEQE

-117 ECISHC
+117 ECISHT
-123 NVRGSANFYYQSS
+123 NIRGSTNFYYQSS

-179 VFSYKDNLVQVVAET
+179 VFSYKDNLVQVVADT
-194 SSDELFTG
+194 SSDELFTA

-212 TDDSGKATG
+212 TDDNGKATG

-418 LDKNPDKVIYF
+418 IDKNPDKVIYF

-446 NFRVALNGDSV
+446 NFRVALNGDSL

-478 GTLIIGND
+478 GTFIIGND

-515 DLKNK
+515 DLKDK
-520 QGMTDK
+520 QG
-526 EIEKRKQEI
+526 
-535 IKANQGLETAR
+535 L
-546 ADIDQANLDIADSND
+546 ND
-561 KIRQAREQFDRDI
+561 KDI
-574 GSVSARVDSNK
+574 
-585 ADFDNSFKGLED
+585 
-597 TVNQNKSD
+597 
-605 WEYRNKVV
+605 
-613 DEKLLDLNSR
+613 LDLKTNLKI
-623 FTVTDG
+623 TDG
-629 KIESS
+629 KIKTSVES
-634 INSIKETMEERIK
+634 INKTVEEKINANI
-647 VTKSDLQKYADDK
+647 DYIDEK
-660 DGLIAAQIDSKDK
+660 DTA
-673 ELRTYITENYSTKTQ
+673 LRTYLNNNYTTIT
-688 TDEKISQ
+688 
-695 EVGSLKTLV
+695 
-704 NDDIG
+704 
-709 DLTKEITETKSM
+709 
-721 IEQTDEKISSEV
+721 QTDEKISSEV
-733 GKIKIETDEKIRL
+733 GKIQIETNEKIRL

-765 DEKIEATVRSFKDDM
+765 DEKIEATVKSFKDDM
-780 SKYESRLTQLKD
+780 SKYESRFTQLKD
-792 EISLEVS
+792 EISLEVRS
-799 SSKQSGMYKNL
+799 NQSGVYKNL
-810 IKSGWKWV
+810 IKNAWKWAS
-818 TGQGVYRYYKFD
+818 GQGIYWYPNRDNK
-830 ENGVA
+830 GVA
-835 QGGSYVIES
+835 QGGSYYIES
-844 NGDLRLR
+844 NGDIRLA
-851 SNKEADTWTSYDFIL
+851 SNKEANTWTNFDFDL
-866 LEAEPGTKE
+866 LEMEAGIKE
-875 YTLIFEPSEI
+875 YTIICEPSEM
-885 KNTVQLPQ
+885 KDTLQYPQ
-893 FRLDDKF
+893 FLF
-900 NNFLCYGT
+900 
-908 EINKS
+908 INKERIRIS
-913 DKVYKLTLTEDNQNN
+913 NYPNFNKKDRVYKLVVKEDKLNE
-928 IPYQLRL
+928 IPHRLRIL
-935 SFKDSQAGTDEDRS
+935 FKDSQAGTDQDRS
-949 IVIPQRKLALV
+949 VVIPQRKLAVV
-960 KGWHPNLTWDDV
+960 KGWHPNLTWNEV
-972 YFPNDQ
+972 YTPNDQ
-978 GIEEVR
+978 AVEEVR
-984 SELKVQTDKISAS
+984 SELKVKTDKISAS
-997 VSDKVKGLES
+997 VSDKVKRLES

-1051 GSIGIYDGSVISSK
+1051 GSIGIYDGSVTGSK
-1065 KRAMFDEDGNHF
+1065 KRSMFDENGIHF

-1087 GTNQWKNYNSK
+1087 GTNQWKNNNNK
-1098 KGLDFDL
+1098 KGLVFDL
-1105 EYEGAY
+1105 EYEGSF
-1111 MTWAAKDSKYDNTY
+1111 MSWSAKDTKN
-1125 ASKRT
+1125 
-1130 YARDYFDGFSSD
+1130 DYGYTTKWMYTKNYLDGFSSD
-1142 TLNAGCDIDMHGHKL
+1142 TLNAGCDIDMRGHKL

-1170 LRFQQIK
+1170 LFFQQIK
-1177 SVDSDGTSNRWYDAM
+1177 RVDSDGTVDKWYDAR

-1197 GILVSGDWS
+1197 GILVSGDWL

>member
-20 KRIIDNYQEQE
+20 KMIIDNYQEQE

-54 GVKDEDKFWLFS
+54 GVKDEDKFWLYS

-123 NVRGSANFYYQSS
+123 NVRGSTNFYYQSS

-142 IAQKFGVDFI
+142 LAQKFGVDFV
-152 PVIKFS
+152 PMVKFS

-179 VFSYKDNLVQVVAET
+179 VFAYKDNLVQVVAET
-194 SSDELFTG
+194 SSDELFTA

-212 TDDSGKATG
+212 TDDNSKATG

-278 EDKNELA
+278 EDKTELA

-374 EISFMDSIFT
+374 EISFMDSIFA

-418 LDKNPDKVIYF
+418 IDKNPDKVIYF

-439 KKDDGSW
+439 KKDDSSW

-478 GTLIIGND
+478 GTFIIGND

-515 DLKNK
+515 DLKDK
-520 QGMTDK
+520 QGLTDK
-526 EIEKRKQEI
+526 EI
-535 IKANQGLETAR
+535 
-546 ADIDQANLDIADSND
+546 
-561 KIRQAREQFDRDI
+561 
-574 GSVSARVDSNK
+574 SARKEEIESVKKDLQEAKTFLEGSISEVSNNIG
-585 ADFDNSFKGLED
+585 DLDNRLDLQDEK
-597 TVNQNKSD
+597 
-605 WEYRNKVV
+605 NKVV
-613 DEKLLDLNSR
+613 SKDILDLKTNLKI
-623 FTVTDG
+623 TDG
-629 KIESS
+629 KIQTSVES
-634 INSIKETMEERIK
+634 INKTVEEKINANI
-647 VTKSDLQKYADDK
+647 DYIDEK
-660 DGLIAAQIDSKDK
+660 DTA
-673 ELRTYITENYSTKTQ
+673 LRTYLNDNYS
-688 TDEKISQ
+688 S
-695 EVGSLKTLV
+695 
-704 NDDIG
+704 
-709 DLTKEITETKSM
+709 IT
-721 IEQTDEKISSEV
+721 QTDEKISSEV
-733 GKIKIETDEKIRL
+733 GKIQIETDEKIRL

-765 DEKIEATVRSFKDDM
+765 DEKIEATVKSFKDDM
-780 SKYESRLTQLKD
+780 SKYESRFTQLKD
-792 EISLEVS
+792 EISLEVRS
-799 SSKQSGMYKNL
+799 NQSGVYKNL
-810 IKSGWKWV
+810 IKNAWKWEY
-818 TGQGVYRYYKFD
+818 GESIYYFPKKD
-830 ENGVA
+830 DKGVA
-835 QGGSYVIES
+835 QGGSFTIDS
-844 NGDLRLR
+844 NGDLILK
-851 SNKEADTWTSYDFIL
+851 SNKEADTWTNFAFDF
-866 LEAEPGTKE
+866 LEMEAGIKE
-875 YTLIFEPSEI
+875 YTVICEPSEM
-885 KNTVQLPQ
+885 KDTLQYPQ
-893 FRLDDKF
+893 FIFRNKEGIRITNYPNF
-900 NNFLCYGT
+900 N
-908 EINKS
+908 KK
-913 DKVYKLTLTEDNQNN
+913 DRVYKLIVDEDKLNE
-928 IPYQLRL
+928 IPHRL
-935 SFKDSQAGTDEDRS
+935 IIAFKDSQAGTDQDRS
-949 IVIPQRKLALV
+949 IVIPQGKLALV
-960 KGWHPNLTWDDV
+960 KRWHPNLTWNEV
-972 YFPNDQ
+972 YTPNDQ
-978 GIEEVR
+978 AVEEVR
-984 SELKVQTDKISAS
+984 SELKVKTD
-997 VSDKVKGLES
+997 E
-1007 RLDIQSDQISSKV
+1007 ISSKV
-1020 SNYQFGTKVRQS
+1020 SRGDVISEINQSPEQIKIKASRIDMSGNLYLKGQFKAEDLNSSVELKYGSIDFAYDNKNQSSIRQFASDSLRIYSNETISINGKKIDIRGSRSSYEGISLTTKNINIHSDKLEVGG
-1032 ATDIQIA
+1032 IA
-1039 WNNISKYIQFEH
+1039 DFNKIRVSNISDEVGTEITDRIKFKVNSYIYWEMGLADSGRQFY
-1051 GSIGIYDGSVISSK
+1051 I
-1065 KRAMFDEDGNHF
+1065 
-1077 YRDGYYVGKI
+1077 
-1087 GTNQWKNYNSK
+1087 
-1098 KGLDFDL
+1098 
-1105 EYEGAY
+1105 
-1111 MTWAAKDSKYDNTY
+1111 
-1125 ASKRT
+1125 KRT
-1130 YARDYFDGFSSD
+1130 SGSDYVKWNFDWN
-1142 TLNAGCDIDMHGHKL
+1142 T
-1157 KNVDFEGGGLTGT
+1157 
-1170 LRFQQIK
+1170 
-1177 SVDSDGTSNRWYDAM
+1177 DSM
-1192 MRFEN
+1192 F
-1197 GILVSGDWS
+1197 VSKGR